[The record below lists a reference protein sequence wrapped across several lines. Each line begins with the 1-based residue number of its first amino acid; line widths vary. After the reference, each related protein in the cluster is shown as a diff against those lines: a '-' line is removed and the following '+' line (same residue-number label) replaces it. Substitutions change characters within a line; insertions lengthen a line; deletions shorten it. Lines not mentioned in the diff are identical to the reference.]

1 MTTRAGSRDRVVTM
15 MRRTA
20 YLLPFVWLLAMR
32 SLAHATPPDPTWI
45 EGWYD
50 AADLDDILR
59 DVLLAKA
66 LVVPPP
72 PIVGRPGRLV
82 GAEVPLLAPTS
93 YSSPVVAAGHPRA
106 PPPR

>member
-1 MTTRAGSRDRVVTM
+1 MTV

-20 YLLPFVWLLAMR
+20 YLLPFVCLFAMR
-32 SLAHATPPDPTWI
+32 ALAHATHPDPTWT

-50 AADLDDILR
+50 AADLDDILQ

-66 LVVPPP
+66 LAVAPP
-72 PIVGRPGRLV
+72 PIIGRPERLV
-82 GAEVPLLAPTS
+82 GAEMPLLAPAS
-93 YSSPVVAAGHPRA
+93 YSSPVVEAGHPRA